1 MSAPVSY
8 SVKWG
13 VVGGVV
19 GWWCGS
25 VFVEMDFVSVLPF
38 LKLVQPE
45 PAWQVGSTSFILAS
59 KIGTEL
65 MFV

>member
-8 SVKWG
+8 SVKW
-13 VVGGVV
+13 GVV

-25 VFVEMDFVSVLPF
+25 VFVEMDFVSVFPF

-45 PAWQVGSTSFILAS
+45 PAWQVGSTSFILPS